1 MDQKFVIG
9 MDFGTDS
16 VRAVLVDAKDGR
28 EYANAVCNYPR
39 WMKGLY
45 CDSSQDRYRQH
56 ARDYVEAM
64 TEVLRQVIAACP
76 DPRTIAAISV
86 DTTASTPCLTDDKM
100 VPLCLKPGYED
111 NPDAMFVLWKDHTGT
126 RESAEIEALCAASP
140 VNYACHTGGS
150 YSPENFW
157 SKVLHL
163 LRSSEKLRADA
174 FSVIELCDFI
184 PSVLTGA
191 SAPEQIRMSHCVAG
205 AKWMWAEEWGG
216 FPPEEFFRK
225 LDPILLP
232 VLRNLPPTNHYCSEA
247 FGRLNAEWAAKLGLS
262 TDVLVGVGNVDSHS
276 GAVGAGVAEGRMVM
290 NLGTSACYMG
300 VVPREKIGGKDIPG
314 VFGQVD
320 GMILQGLDGIE
331 AGLSSFGDAFAWLR
345 RLLSWPLDTLL
356 PADGVEALKDQIL
369 PALTRE
375 AEKLPQRED
384 APLATDHFNGRR
396 SPFSNGSLTAS
407 LQGLKL
413 FSSAPELYYAIVE
426 STCFATRTILDHLAS
441 YGVRIDDLVACGGVA
456 QKSPFVMQMM
466 ADVCGRDILVSA
478 TKNGGAHGSAIHA
491 AVVAGCWP
499 DVPSAQKA
507 MCPPVMKTYRPDG
520 SKAAIF
526 ETRYRRYRAAV
537 QFNEGK
543 EEKY

>member
-1 MDQKFVIG
+1 MDRKLVIG

-16 VRAVLVDAKDGR
+16 VRAVLVGVKDGR

-45 CDSSQDRYRQH
+45 CDSTEDRYRQH
-56 ARDYVEAM
+56 GLDYIEAM
-64 TEVLRQVIAACP
+64 TDVLQKVVAACG
-76 DPRTIAAISV
+76 DPGCIVAISM
-86 DTTASTPCLTDDKM
+86 DTTASTPCLTDDRM
-100 VPLCLKPGYED
+100 VPLCLKPGYEED
-111 NPDAMFVLWKDHTGT
+111 PDAMFVLWKDHTGT
-126 RESAEIEALCAASP
+126 KESAEIEALCAASP

-174 FSVIELCDFI
+174 YSVIELCDFI
-184 PSVLTGA
+184 PAVLTGA
-191 SAPEQIRMSHCVAG
+191 SSREQIRMSHCVAG
-205 AKWMWAEEWGG
+205 AKWMWAGEWGG
-216 FPPEEFFRK
+216 FPPEEFLRQ
-225 LDPILLP
+225 LDPVLLP
-232 VLRNLPPTNHYCSEA
+232 VLRHLPPANHYCSEA
-247 FGRLNAEWAAKLGLS
+247 FGHLSAEWAARLSLS

-320 GMILQGLDGIE
+320 GMILQGMDGIE

-345 RLLSWPLDTLL
+345 RLLSWAAPDKV
-356 PADGVEALKDQIL
+356 DDIL
-369 PALTRE
+369 PALTAE

-426 STCFATRTILDHLAS
+426 ATCFATRTILDHLAS

-466 ADVCGRDILVSA
+466 SDVCGRTIHVSA
-478 TKNGGAHGSAIHA
+478 TRNGGAHGSAIHA

-499 DVPSAQKA
+499 DVPSAQRA
-507 MCPPVMKTYRPDG
+507 MCPPVMKTYTPDA
-520 SKAAIF
+520 SRADIF
-526 ETRYRRYRAAV
+526 EKRYRRYRAAV
-537 QFNEGK
+537 RFNEDPEAVLK
-543 EEKY
+543 AVPYRNLS

>member
-1 MDQKFVIG
+1 MDQKLVIG
-9 MDFGTDS
+9 MDFGSDS
-16 VRAVLVDAKDGR
+16 VRAVLVDVKDGH
-28 EYANAVCNYPR
+28 EYVNAVCNYPR

-100 VPLCLKPGYED
+100 VPLCLKPGYEED
-111 NPDAMFVLWKDHTGT
+111 LDAMFVLWKDHTGT
-126 RESAEIEALCAASP
+126 KESAEIEALCAQSP
-140 VNYACHTGGS
+140 VNYACHTGGD

-163 LRSSEKLRADA
+163 LRSSEKLRSDA
-174 FSVIELCDFI
+174 YSVIELCDFI
-184 PSVLTGA
+184 PAVLTGV
-191 SAPEQIRMSHCVAG
+191 SSLGQMRMSHCVAG

-232 VLRNLPPTNHYCSEA
+232 VLRHLPSANYYCSEA
-247 FGRLNAEWAAKLGLS
+247 FGHLSAEWAAKLGLS

-320 GMILQGLDGIE
+320 GMIRCLCLAAPPAFLGGSRQGGGDPPGPDRRSGKTPAAGGCPPCYGPFQRPPLPLLEWLPDRLP
-331 AGLSSFGDAFAWLR
+331 AGLEAFHVRAG
-345 RLLSWPLDTLL
+345 TLL
-356 PADGVEALKDQIL
+356 
-369 PALTRE
+369 RH
-375 AEKLPQRED
+375 R
-384 APLATDHFNGRR
+384 
-396 SPFSNGSLTAS
+396 GS
-407 LQGLKL
+407 
-413 FSSAPELYYAIVE
+413 
-426 STCFATRTILDHLAS
+426 HLLRHPCHP
-441 YGVRIDDLVACGGVA
+441 GPPDPVW
-456 QKSPFVMQMM
+456 
-466 ADVCGRDILVSA
+466 
-478 TKNGGAHGSAIHA
+478 GS
-491 AVVAGCWP
+491 
-499 DVPSAQKA
+499 D
-507 MCPPVMKTYRPDG
+507 R
-520 SKAAIF
+520 
-526 ETRYRRYRAAV
+526 
-537 QFNEGK
+537 
-543 EEKY
+543 

>member
-1 MDQKFVIG
+1 MDQKLVIG
-9 MDFGTDS
+9 MDFGSDS
-16 VRAVLVDAKDGR
+16 VRAVLVDVKDGR

-100 VPLCLKPGYED
+100 VPLCLKPGYEED
-111 NPDAMFVLWKDHTGT
+111 PDAMFVLWKDHTGT
-126 RESAEIEALCAASP
+126 KESAEIEALCAQSP

-157 SKVLHL
+157 AKVLHL
-163 LRSSEKLRADA
+163 LRSSEKLQADA
-174 FSVIELCDFI
+174 YSVIELCDFI
-184 PSVLTGA
+184 PAVLTGV
-191 SAPEQIRMSHCVAG
+191 SSLGQMRMSHCVAG

-232 VLRNLPPTNHYCSEA
+232 VLRHLPSSNYYCSEA
-247 FGRLNAEWAAKLGLS
+247 FGHLSAEWASRLGLS

-331 AGLSSFGDAFAWLR
+331 VGLSSFGDAFAWLR
-345 RLLSWPLDTLL
+345 RLLSWAAPDK
-356 PADGVEALKDQIL
+356 ADDIL
-369 PALTRE
+369 PALTAE

-396 SPFSNGSLTAS
+396 CPFSNGSLTAS

-413 FSSAPELYYAIVE
+413 FTSAPELYYAIVE
-426 STCFATRTILDHLAS
+426 ATCFATRAILDHLTQ
-441 YGVRIDDLVACGGVA
+441 YGVPIDDLVACGGVS

-466 ADVCGRDILVSA
+466 SDVCGRTIHVSA
-478 TKNGGAHGSAIHA
+478 TKNGGAMGAAIHA

-499 DVPSAQKA
+499 DVPSAQRA
-507 MCPPVMKTYRPDG
+507 MCPPVLRTYTPDP

-526 ETRYRRYRAAV
+526 DKRYQRYRAMV
-537 QFNEGK
+537 QFNENV
-543 EEKY
+543 